1 MCSWCGII
9 SLPRG
14 YARKSSTLSVSQCFY
29 ESDGNVRTGRCNS
42 PWCSCLLIGI
52 SLVLAVDSSTA
63 LTLLLRYPSPHPY
76 APQSFVYDA
85 IYLDQNPTTERGKFI
100 ISKYSG
106 KPPEASRRLGARPVP
121 NRRAQLLGDWKDM
134 NETNAFSK
142 SPRSSSRGLE
152 TIFQDVSEGIQR
164 RTESWGVAK
173 AVCGAVNEAR
183 KNMQSI
189 QSEGYPRMRYGDSS
203 SFSARNSASWSQK
216 PETAE
221 LRERID
227 HLEER
232 NRILAKSL
240 SQSLNDLRSQ
250 MMNMNVGKVD
260 PQATAAMKQ
269 TLTRVQSVQTCLEDP
284 SAFLQSTTDMEA
296 KEPRKQKTEQSSTAF
311 GSTEQSSRSS
321 SSTSDRSSRPGPRKP
336 GGPTSMPLRQSPR
349 PSLANSEFSWMLGGH
364 GNRNLS
370 GFVSSA
376 SEPPEQARQQNQT
389 LFGTDEEK
397 TKRSP
402 VEPDGLAMRS
412 LSGPESLE

>member
-1 MCSWCGII
+1 M
-9 SLPRG
+9 
-14 YARKSSTLSVSQCFY
+14 
-29 ESDGNVRTGRCNS
+29 
-42 PWCSCLLIGI
+42 
-52 SLVLAVDSSTA
+52 DSSTA

-85 IYLDQNPTTERGKFI
+85 IYIDQNPTTERGKFI

-106 KPPEASRRLGARPVP
+106 KPPEALRRFSARPVP

-134 NETNAFSK
+134 NEVNAFSK

-173 AVCGAVNEAR
+173 AVRGAVSEAR

-189 QSEGYPRMRYGDSS
+189 QSEGYPRTRYGDSS
-203 SFSARNSASWSQK
+203 WPQE
-216 PETAE
+216 PETAD

-250 MMNMNVGKVD
+250 MMNMNTENVD
-260 PQATAAMKQ
+260 PQATTAMRQ
-269 TLTRVQSVQTCLEDP
+269 TLTRIQSVQTCLEDP
-284 SAFLQSTTDMEA
+284 SASLQLITDIEA
-296 KEPRKQKTEQSSTAF
+296 KKPRKQKVEQSSTAPD
-311 GSTEQSSRSS
+311 SAEQSSRSS
-321 SSTSDRSSRPGPRKP
+321 SSTSERPSRPGPRKP
-336 GGPTSMPLRQSPR
+336 GGPTSMSLRQSPR
-349 PSLANSEFSWMLGGH
+349 TSLANSEFSWMLGGH

-389 LFGTDEEK
+389 LFGTDEERS
-397 TKRSP
+397 KRSP
-402 VEPDGLAMRS
+402 AEPDGLVMRS